1 MEADWTKKNG
11 KSIMLINI
19 KSLILLIV
27 AFLNLSL
34 GLLVFFKNRKD
45 KINFYYAFTALS
57 TAGWAFGLA
66 LFYLTKNPTDIIVY
80 RFVYI
85 FAALI
90 GTSFLAFSFIFPYP
104 KIKIRGIYKFLFL
117 VLTGFIVITSIWPGA
132 LIQRI
137 DARPLEKWIDYNEFL
152 LYIYT
157 FYFTLCMIGAFG
169 NFILKYKNADSE
181 QKAQIK
187 YVFVGT
193 LSAAIWG
200 TIFNLFLPLL
210 KYYRLMW
217 LGPYFTVV
225 MVGLIAYAILKYH
238 LMNIRV
244 ILTDFLVG
252 LMGVILLMLPFLM
265 PTNLLKILTAGI
277 FVLFC
282 FFGYYLIKATYRE
295 ARQKEEA
302 QKRAAHEAAQKEEA
316 LWSAKVLKEFNQELE
331 RKVKER
337 TQELENARD
346 VAEEK
351 AREAEKNRKELEK
364 FYNLTVGRELK
375 MAELKERVNELEE
388 KIVE

>member
-1 MEADWTKKNG
+1 
-11 KSIMLINI
+11 MLINI

-27 AFLNLSL
+27 ALLNLSL
-34 GLLVFFKNRKD
+34 GGFVYFKNKRD
-45 KINFYYAFTALS
+45 KINIYYGLTALT

-66 LFYLTKNPTDIIVY
+66 LFYLTKNPIDLIAY

-90 GTSFLAFSFIFPYP
+90 GTSFLAFSFVFPYS
-104 KIKIRGIYKFLFL
+104 KIKIKAIYKFLF
-117 VLTGFIVITSIWPGA
+117 IVFTCFVIITSIWPGA
-132 LIQRI
+132 LIQSVEL
-137 DARPLEKWIDYNEFL
+137 RPLEKWINYNEFL

-187 YVFVGT
+187 YVFAGT
-193 LSAAIWG
+193 LAAAIWG
-200 TIFNLFLPLL
+200 TTFNLFLPLL

-217 LGPYFTVV
+217 LGPYFTIV

-238 LMNIRV
+238 LMNIKV

-252 LMGVILLMLPFLM
+252 LMGFILLVLPFLM
-265 PTNLLKILTAGI
+265 PTNSLKILTASI

-282 FFGYYLIKATYRE
+282 VFGYYLIKATYRE

-302 QKRAAHEAAQKEEA
+302 QKRAANEAAQKEEA
-316 LWSAKVLKEFNQELE
+316 LWSAKMLKEFSETLE
-331 RKVKER
+331 KKVKER
-337 TQELENARD
+337 TQELEDAKD
-346 VAEEK
+346 IAEEK
-351 AREAEKNRKELEK
+351 AREAEKNRKELER

-375 MAELKERVNELEE
+375 MAELKGKIDELKE
-388 KIVE
+388 KLDD